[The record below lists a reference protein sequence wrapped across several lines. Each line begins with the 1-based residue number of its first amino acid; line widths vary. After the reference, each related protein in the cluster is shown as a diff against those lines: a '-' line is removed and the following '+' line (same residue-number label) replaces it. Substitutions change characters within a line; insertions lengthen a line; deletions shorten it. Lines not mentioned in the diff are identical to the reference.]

1 MTLDERKELEL
12 YMQRNEVTYVTFDEM
27 EAMLNSFI
35 QHGLHYTILEREL
48 HINLFPEH
56 EFRVLMMFSG
66 SKQGAIQPKN
76 IYNNVVKYGF
86 SMTIADEFLQSF
98 KVFLNDEYVDIAYRE
113 EEKYYYFDVKKI
125 MYNVESIA
133 KLLNDFKKLVNKN
146 IYWDTMENV
155 TIFSTEEWQSIL
167 NNRNIVPIDY
177 YDILKKIVQCRGIV
191 SCKQLEITFG
201 NDAQSYNNKLN
212 RLAKRLLTAMKVDT
226 PTING
231 ESKSF
236 PILFEGRDALKG
248 EQGTYIWRLRGEIM
262 KTVEKEL
269 SQIEANRK
277 AWLLTYNAEKWN
289 WEDYEE
295 AANITKE
302 NNKYKSSWSCMSKHP
317 KNGDEVYLIKLGS
330 QPRGIIAHGIVVHES
345 YTDVHFNDE
354 GKKTNYIDVEFD
366 MIRNFNNDNILK
378 QEYLVTK
385 FSKQTWSP
393 MASGIEIK
401 NDIVGRLA
409 KEWKALLGGRIIK
422 EGEKDNMNTNI
433 NNFDKNIILYGPPG
447 TGKTYNSTRYA
458 VAICDN
464 LTLDEVDKWDYADVM
479 KRYNE
484 LKNADR
490 INFVTFHQSYGYEEF
505 IEGIKPIIDDESNE
519 VRYSVESGIFKDF
532 CQKAVK
538 PDNDNIDLSAKTWLV
553 RLNGNGKN
561 DLKTFCFNNNVV
573 RFNWND
579 NDAEI
584 WKKSMEKIKV
594 GDYVISYC
602 EQSRFVDGIG
612 IVSGDELKFAKE
624 YDSFNW
630 QRDVK
635 WLATNIMEDVK
646 PINDDKWLG
655 NFEISSTKIQ
665 VLDLL
670 RIVRKYNDSISKD
683 NNKPCVFI
691 IDEINRGNIS
701 KIFGELITLI
711 EDTKRAGMP
720 EEASVELPYSHKSF
734 SVPSNV
740 YILGTMNTADRS
752 IAMMDTALR
761 RRFNFIEMMP
771 KSGELEGI
779 EVEGVNIKNLLD
791 AMNNRIEVLYDR
803 EHTLGHAFFIGLD
816 NDSTINDLKNIFK
829 NKIIPLLQEYFY
841 EDYEKIQ
848 LVLGDNAKE
857 DKFKFI
863 LDKKL
868 DIKSIFK
875 GNPNEVLDDEAKQYV
890 INDDAFDRI
899 ESYQQIY

>member
-1 MTLDERKELEL
+1 MENEEYYNAAQRVKQFIKDNNYHNSVDKKIITEKLIEFREAFSPSKLQELPDDELLNIIPLGKGEQNNLCHALEFKYNEYFGSIRGGAAFKFGLFWSTSREKWMTGSNKRPNELTEEEANNLCKEFRDSIVKVANLIENIKPDSVEKYVELE
-12 YMQRNEVTYVTFDEM
+12 
-27 EAMLNSFI
+27 
-35 QHGLHYTILEREL
+35 
-48 HINLFPEH
+48 
-56 EFRVLMMFSG
+56 
-66 SKQGAIQPKN
+66 KN
-76 IYNNVVKYGF
+76 IMQMLPQQLCNAMWIHKYF
-86 SMTIADEFLQSF
+86 SMIYPEYFSNFHSRKWQETI
-98 KVFLNDEYVDIAYRE
+98 
-113 EEKYYYFDVKKI
+113 
-125 MYNVESIA
+125 
-133 KLLNDFKKLVNKN
+133 
-146 IYWDTMENV
+146 
-155 TIFSTEEWQSIL
+155 
-167 NNRNIVPIDY
+167 
-177 YDILKKIVQCRGIV
+177 
-191 SCKQLEITFG
+191 
-201 NDAQSYNNKLN
+201 LN
-212 RLAKRLLTAMKVDT
+212 RLGIEPKETQYVRSGQIVMVEKLTGLFRGEFSEVLYDMLNEKVD
-226 PTING
+226 
-231 ESKSF
+231 
-236 PILFEGRDALKG
+236 D
-248 EQGTYIWRLRGEIM
+248 
-262 KTVEKEL
+262 
-269 SQIEANRK
+269 
-277 AWLLTYNAEKWN
+277 
-289 WEDYEE
+289 
-295 AANITKE
+295 
-302 NNKYKSSWSCMSKHP
+302 
-317 KNGDEVYLIKLGS
+317 
-330 QPRGIIAHGIVVHES
+330 VVGN
-345 YTDVHFNDE
+345 V
-354 GKKTNYIDVEFD
+354 
-366 MIRNFNNDNILK
+366 
-378 QEYLVTK
+378 
-385 FSKQTWSP
+385 
-393 MASGIEIK
+393 
-401 NDIVGRLA
+401 
-409 KEWKALLGGRIIK
+409 
-422 EGEKDNMNTNI
+422 

-447 TGKTYNSTRYA
+447 TGKTYNSVRYA

-464 LTLDEVDKWDYADVM
+464 LTLDEVDNWTYADVM

-538 PDNDNIDLSAKTWLV
+538 PDNDNIDLSAKIWLV

-579 NDAEI
+579 DDAKI
-584 WKKSMEKIKV
+584 YKTSMEKIKV

-612 IVSGDELKFAKE
+612 IVSSDELKFAKE

-683 NNKPCVFI
+683 NNKPCIFI

-711 EDTKRAGMP
+711 EDTKRAGMS

-779 EVEGVNIKNLLD
+779 EVEGVNIKKLLD

-803 EHTLGHAFFIGLD
+803 EHTLGHAFFMRLD
-816 NDSTINDLKNIFK
+816 SDSTINDLKNIFK

-857 DKFKFI
+857 DEFKFI
-863 LDKKL
+863 LDKKI
-868 DIKSIFK
+868 DITSIFK
-875 GNPNEVLDDEAKQYV
+875 GNPNEVLDDDAKQYV
-890 INDDAFDRI
+890 INDDAFDRV